1 MPSARPSCRSIA
13 PPAGRASRR
22 DGPYGLFKAV
32 WVPGRNFADCDDGAL
47 QERLVSGGLME
58 SARASW
64 WHSTFLRAAGAKIGR
79 GVYFDTM
86 SFSVSSHSRSRP
98 VLEPLPLPIP

>member
-1 MPSARPSCRSIA
+1 MPFHLRLRQIGHAW
-13 PPAGRASRR
+13 G
-22 DGPYGLFKAV
+22 AV
-32 WVPGRNFADCDDGAL
+32 STFAYSDNDSL

-86 SFSVSSHSRSRP
+86 SFSVSSRSCSCP
-98 VLEPLPLPIP
+98 ALEP